1 LAVNTFLLNGIR
13 GIDMNHSLEN
23 HKHFP
28 PGIQEHD
35 EEDLPGLPA
44 PLPAGESLIWQG
56 QPDWKQV
63 AIRIV
68 HLRAI
73 ALYFLMLFCW
83 GALSH
88 WDETGSVSAAF
99 ITSLKTLP
107 FILMGLACF
116 VYLARATAKHTLYTI
131 TSKRIVMRIGIALTI
146 TYNLPFS
153 KIAGAN
159 VLKRPDGSGEIALQ
173 LAKGEKIAYLFL
185 WPHARPWHFMKPQPM
200 LRCLPNVDAVAQTLT
215 AAWSKTQSGQFTLA
229 QPSDQSRSEV
239 SNSAQLA

>member
-1 LAVNTFLLNGIR
+1 MAKGT
-13 GIDMNHSLEN
+13 DMNHSLEN

-28 PGIQEHD
+28 AGIQEHD

-44 PLPAGESLIWQG
+44 ALPAGESLIWQG
-56 QPDWKQV
+56 QPNWKQV

-73 ALYFLMLFCW
+73 ALYFVILFAW

-88 WDETGSVSAAF
+88 WDDTGSVGAAF
-99 ITSLKTLP
+99 IASMKTLP

-116 VYLARATAKHTLYTI
+116 IYLARATAKHTVYTI
-131 TSKRIVMRIGIALTI
+131 TSQRIVMRIGIALTI
-146 TYNLPFS
+146 TYNIPFS

-159 VLKRPDGSGEIALQ
+159 VLRRPDGSGEIALQ

-185 WPHARPWHFMKPQPM
+185 WPHARPWHFVRPQPM
-200 LRCLPNVDAVAQTLT
+200 LRCLPNVDLVAQTLT
-215 AAWSKTQSGQFTLA
+215 AAWSKTQLGRLNDTA
-229 QPSDQSRSEV
+229 AKTETAGPA
-239 SNSAQLA
+239 SNSTQLA